1 MALVIKNSRGQSYRG
16 VAKIDDS
23 IFPILFNSPDSKEV
37 FHYSKED
44 FRNLREGLYNVSTE
58 CYEYSLR
65 NEHSIFMGGDHLT
78 SFGTVLAS
86 LRRFKNEFRLIW
98 IDAHTDIHGFETSP
112 SWNLHGMVVRLLM
125 THSYEDIPRLKPE
138 QILYVGS
145 RSVEKEEMDFIQ
157 KNQIEMIS
165 MDDWQNSLNNS
176 LKRIQDFII
185 GGNVH
190 ISLDVDAID
199 PTELNSTG
207 TPVENGLSSHDILD
221 IIDVVRMY
229 SNHFATDIMEFNPEL
244 GDFKL
249 SINTLKKIVA
259 RLVSM

>member
-1 MALVIKNSRGQSYRG
+1 
-16 VAKIDDS
+16 
-23 IFPILFNSPDSKEV
+23 
-37 FHYSKED
+37 
-44 FRNLREGLYNVSTE
+44 
-58 CYEYSLR
+58 
-65 NEHSIFMGGDHLT
+65 
-78 SFGTVLAS
+78 
-86 LRRFKNEFRLIW
+86 
-98 IDAHTDIHGFETSP
+98 
-112 SWNLHGMVVRLLM
+112 MVVRLLM